1 MSFLD
6 DIGLLYVL
14 YFRFIFPIIVM
25 YWWHRRFPKK
35 NGDTA
40 PWRKVLGWIVFFMV
54 VEVLIFRGGL
64 FMWSL
69 EYGQTFTTLV
79 YALKKYNVILI
90 WATVIMIVEYF
101 IGLKARSAHEIEM
114 KDDKIWSISG
124 SIKLLVGVAVLL
136 CVNLLLM
143 GFFNVFYRFTADTFV
158 RAMFVMGLDLVLTA
172 IVIFFVGRH
181 YKRLTRLFS
190 REGSAEGVYLKNNK
204 IWSISDSIKLLV
216 GVAILLNVNNLL
228 MLWFNV
234 FTRFDAETFNMA
246 MFVMWLDL
254 VLTAIVIFAGARGQ
268 SRNP

>member
-6 DIGLLYVL
+6 DIGLQFVL

-54 VEVLIFRGGL
+54 VEMLIFRGGL

-79 YALKKYNVILI
+79 YALKKYNVILL

-101 IGLKARSAHEIEM
+101 YSLTIQM
-114 KDDKIWSISG
+114 KDNKIWSISG
-124 SIKLLVGVAVLL
+124 SIRLLVGVAVLL
-136 CVNLLLM
+136 YVNLLLM
-143 GFFNVFYRFTADTFV
+143 LYFNAFSSFNAETFEIT
-158 RAMFVMGLDLVLTA
+158 MFVFGIDLLMTA

-190 REGSAEGVYLKNNK
+190 REESAEGV
-204 IWSISDSIKLLV
+204 
-216 GVAILLNVNNLL
+216 
-228 MLWFNV
+228 
-234 FTRFDAETFNMA
+234 R
-246 MFVMWLDL
+246 
-254 VLTAIVIFAGARGQ
+254 
-268 SRNP
+268 

>member
-6 DIGLLYVL
+6 DIGLIFTL

-25 YWWHRRFPKK
+25 YLWHRRFPKK
-35 NGDTA
+35 NSDT
-40 PWRKVLGWIVFFMV
+40 PLWRKVLGWIVFFVV
-54 VEVLIFRGGL
+54 VEILVFRGGL

-79 YALKKYNVILI
+79 YALKNYNVILI
-90 WATVIMIVEYF
+90 WATVLMIVEYF
-101 IGLKARSAHEIEM
+101 YSLTTQM
-114 KDDKIWSISG
+114 KDNKIWSISS
-124 SIKLLVGVAVLL
+124 SIRLLVGVAVLL

-172 IVIFFVGRH
+172 IVIFLAGRH

-234 FTRFDAETFNMA
+234 FTRFNAETFNRA